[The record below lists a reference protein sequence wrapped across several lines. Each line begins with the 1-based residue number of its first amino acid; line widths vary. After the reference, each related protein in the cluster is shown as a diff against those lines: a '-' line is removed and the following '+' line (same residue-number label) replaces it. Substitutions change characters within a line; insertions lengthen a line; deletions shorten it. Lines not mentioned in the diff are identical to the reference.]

1 MHQQPSNWESSF
13 FKHLYSTLQPLA
25 VSIEF
30 LQGLITV
37 YKITISG
44 FMKLHV
50 MNTLMSQLFVLILK
64 YLSGIYL
71 PVHDFLQV
79 GLRCLQL
86 VNTCLQL
93 CRQLAKA

>member
-1 MHQQPSNWESSF
+1 
-13 FKHLYSTLQPLA
+13 
-25 VSIEF
+25 
-30 LQGLITV
+30 
-37 YKITISG
+37 
-44 FMKLHV
+44 MKLHV

-86 VNTCLQL
+86 VNMCLQL